1 MQLLHE
7 KAHVAY
13 IFRRSLIFPQT
24 TSQALNP
31 LCLKQLCR
39 SLILFSAT
47 WQIIL
52 LFATY
57 LLCPGSD
64 SSAPECIGQSPGR
77 GDMDLNH
84 SKRALTLIP
93 PGEYINPGSAVTFR
107 WWYGRILPTSPIF
120 LKKENMC
127 QMKSLCM
134 SKQRC
139 YTEDQR
145 CAWVV
150 GIKNQPCA

>member
-7 KAHVAY
+7 KAHVTY
-13 IFRRSLIFPQT
+13 IFQRSLIFPQT
-24 TSQALNP
+24 VSQALNP

-84 SKRALTLIP
+84 SERALTLIP
-93 PGEYINPGSAVTFR
+93 PGEDINPGSAVAFR
-107 WWYGRILPTSPIF
+107 WWYGRIIATSPNF
-120 LKKENMC
+120 LKNKMRARW
-127 QMKSLCM
+127 KVS
-134 SKQRC
+134 
-139 YTEDQR
+139 
-145 CAWVV
+145 AWVGKGAILKSRDVPGLV